1 MTARAGRATSPI
13 SATSRT
19 ASSATIRF
27 RAARSRSSRSPERG
41 GLRVT
46 ILLQALINGVMAGTL
61 IAVPAI
67 GFTAIFAVLRYP
79 NFAVASYA
87 TIGAFAAWWANSTLG
102 IAVIPALLIAFV
114 IAGLAGTIAEA

>member
-13 SATSRT
+13 SATLRT
-19 ASSATIRF
+19 ASSATSRC

-41 GLRVT
+41 RLRVT

-79 NFAVASYA
+79 NFTVAAYT
-87 TIGAFAAWWANSTLG
+87 TIGAFAAWYANVRFG
-102 IAVIPALLIAFV
+102 IGVLPGLIVAAVV
-114 IAGLAGTIAEA
+114 AGATGV